1 MSADD
6 AQTSGPR
13 ATDAGNRLT
22 RRRVL
27 TLSAGAGLAGLTAG
41 VPGAWGATAGHGGRV
56 IEPFTLGVASGDP
69 LPDGVVLW
77 TRLAPRPL
85 QGGGMP
91 NRQVPVRWEVARDEH
106 FRRVEAK
113 GTAFAGPDG
122 AHSVHVE
129 VEGLRPGRE
138 YFYRFKTGQ
147 ELSPVGRT
155 KTAPRPDQDPRRFA
169 FAVAACQM
177 YEHGYFTAYRHM
189 AQEDLDLVVHLGDY
203 IYEHAPNQYV
213 GRSGNVRLHVGREI
227 ESLDDYR
234 TRHAQYKTDPDLQ
247 AAHAAFPWVVTFDD
261 HEVDNNWAADV
272 PENTVGPNATPE
284 SFRAR
289 RAAGFQAYYEH
300 MPLRRGQ
307 RPIGSDMLAY
317 RRLTFG
323 RMAQFSALDTRQ
335 YRSDQACGDGT
346 DIDCAERLDP
356 NRTLTGPQQER
367 WLLEGLQGSGAR
379 WNVVA
384 QQVFMAQRDFD
395 PLLPQRF
402 SMDAWDGYA
411 AGRDRLLAHV
421 QSRRVPN
428 PIVLT
433 GDVHRSWVADLK
445 ANFDDPASASIGTE
459 FVVSS
464 ISSTGD
470 GTAETQAPVLGA
482 NPHLKFYEDQRGY
495 MRCEL
500 DAERWRTDVR
510 VVPFVSRPGA
520 PITTTASFSVIN
532 GAAGIQPA

>member
-1 MSADD
+1 MGADSERTSA
-6 AQTSGPR
+6 ARTAPTNPGM
-13 ATDAGNRLT
+13 T

-27 TLSAGAGLAGLTAG
+27 VLGAGAGLAGLAAG
-41 VPGAWGATAGHGGRV
+41 APGAWGATAGHGGRV
-56 IEPFTLGVASGDP
+56 IEPFTLGIASGDP

-77 TRLAPRPL
+77 TRLAPDPL
-85 QGGGMP
+85 HGGGMP
-91 NRQVPVRWEVARDEH
+91 NRQVPVRWEVARDER

-113 GTAFAGPDG
+113 GTAFARPES

-129 VEGLRPGRE
+129 VEGLRPGHE

-147 ELSPVGRT
+147 EISSVGRT

-169 FAVAACQM
+169 FAFASCQM
-177 YEHGYFTAYRHM
+177 YEHGYFTAYKHM

-203 IYEHAPNQYV
+203 IYEYGPGVYV

-227 ESLDDYR
+227 ESLEDYR
-234 TRHAQYKTDPDLQ
+234 TRHAQYRTDPDLQ
-247 AAHAAFPWVVTFDD
+247 AAHEAFPWVVTFDD

-272 PENTVGPNATPE
+272 PQDTIGPNATRE
-284 SFRAR
+284 SFLAR
-289 RAAGFQAYYEH
+289 RAAAFQAYYEH

-307 RPIGSDMLAY
+307 HPIGPDMLAY

-323 RMAQFSALDTRQ
+323 RMAEFSALDTRQ
-335 YRSDQACGDGT
+335 YRSDQACGDRAT
-346 DIDCAERLDP
+346 VDCAERLDP
-356 NRTLTGPQQER
+356 ARTMTGPEQER
-367 WLLEGLQGSGAR
+367 WLLEGLQASGAR

-402 SMDAWDGYA
+402 SMDAWDGYK
-411 AGRDRLLAHV
+411 AGRDRLLTHV

-428 PIVLT
+428 PVVLT
-433 GDVHRSWVADLK
+433 GDVHRFWVGDLK
-445 ANFDDPASASIGTE
+445 ADFDNPESAAIGSE

-470 GTAETQAPVLGA
+470 GTADTQAPVLGA
-482 NPHLKFYEDQRGY
+482 NPHLKYYADQRGY

-510 VVPFVSRPGA
+510 VVPYVSRPGA
-520 PITTTASFSVIN
+520 PITTTASWAVIN
-532 GAAGIQPA
+532 GTPGAQPA